1 MVGEKTV
8 EVSGQSFMACFESA
22 VVSHETCE
30 RCGERVLGVG
40 QRAVAGLKRLVVG
53 EQAAQRGREVAVV

>member
-1 MVGEKTV
+1 MVGEKAV
-8 EVSGQSFMACFESA
+8 EVSGQSFMTCFESA

-40 QRAVAGLKRLVVG
+40 QCAVAGLKCLVVG

>member
-1 MVGEKTV
+1 MVGEKAV

-53 EQAAQRGREVAVV
+53 EQAA

>member
-22 VVSHETCE
+22 VISHETCE
-30 RCGERVLGVG
+30 RCGDSVLGVR
-40 QRAVAGLKRLVVG
+40 QCAVAGLKCLVVG